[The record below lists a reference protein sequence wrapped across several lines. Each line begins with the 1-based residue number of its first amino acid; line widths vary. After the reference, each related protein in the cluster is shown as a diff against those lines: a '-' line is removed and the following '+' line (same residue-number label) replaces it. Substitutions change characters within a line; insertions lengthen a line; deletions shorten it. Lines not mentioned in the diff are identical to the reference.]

1 MIYNVLD
8 SGAKGDGITND
19 APAIQQAIDTCNKA
33 GGGRVVLS
41 GGHIYKAGSI
51 LLKDNVEFHLEQGS
65 RLKMSE
71 NKADFD
77 EVEARYREEYRNTDL
92 AVPSYENCE
101 YDGEPKNYFIMAKNA
116 QNISITGFGVID
128 GSEENFYAERNEYF
142 IEGTY
147 YPRIPLLLLKEVKH
161 LTITNVTLTKSAF
174 WTVHMVGCEDV
185 LIDGIRILNNRIMVN
200 CDGIDPDH
208 CRNVRISNCHIESAD
223 DCIVFKNSKKN
234 MHLGACE
241 NIVVTNCTLHSTSA
255 AIKFGTETES
265 DFRNIIVTN
274 CVISDTNRGISMQL
288 RDGGNIENINFS
300 NLNIQTKRMSNHWW
314 GKAEPISITVLPR
327 HEDTKVGTIKNV
339 NFENI
344 NCCGENGI
352 FVYACDKNKIEDIS
366 FKRIRV
372 KIQKTTKWETDV
384 WDLRPYFGEPFIK
397 AKINGLSCVNA
408 DDVSYEDMRITCDKT
423 MSDCFGEDFY
433 SQNI

>member
-8 SGAKGDGITND
+8 FGAKGNGITND

-41 GGHIYKAGSI
+41 GGYIYKAGSI

-274 CVISDTNRGISMQL
+274 CVISDTNRGISM
-288 RDGGNIENINFS
+288 
-300 NLNIQTKRMSNHWW
+300 
-314 GKAEPISITVLPR
+314 P
-327 HEDTKVGTIKNV
+327 
-339 NFENI
+339 
-344 NCCGENGI
+344 
-352 FVYACDKNKIEDIS
+352 
-366 FKRIRV
+366 
-372 KIQKTTKWETDV
+372 
-384 WDLRPYFGEPFIK
+384 
-397 AKINGLSCVNA
+397 
-408 DDVSYEDMRITCDKT
+408 VSYTHLT
-423 MSDCFGEDFY
+423 LPTT
-433 SQNI
+433 